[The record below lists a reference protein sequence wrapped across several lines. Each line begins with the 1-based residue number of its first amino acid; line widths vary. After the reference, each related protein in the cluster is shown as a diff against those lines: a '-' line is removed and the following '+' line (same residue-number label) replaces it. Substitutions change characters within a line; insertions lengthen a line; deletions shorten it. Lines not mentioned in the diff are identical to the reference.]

1 MHSYFCQR
9 QAPVS
14 VADSLINKW
23 IVQKALGQGIK
34 NDSIVIE
41 KYQFIINYKLNIPV
55 KRREAGI
62 QFKVN
67 FWLKVWLGIC
77 TDEVILDKNISLLE
91 INSLISKKRKN
102 FI

>member
-9 QAPVS
+9 QTPVS

-23 IVQKALGQGIK
+23 SVQKALGQGIK
-34 NDSIVIE
+34 NVSIVIE
-41 KYQFIINYKLNIPV
+41 KYQFVINYKLNIKV

-62 QFKVN
+62 QLKVN
-67 FWLKVWLGIC
+67 FWLTIWLGIC

-91 INSLISKKRKN
+91 INPLVSK
-102 FI
+102 